1 MLCMKPAK
9 KSPANWE
16 IASGMGGETAAP
28 AVDSLSELH
37 VIRGA
42 RSTQQAD
49 FTPISPAHSVS
60 FLQKALKWIKI
71 YGRFIGP
78 GFMVYNL

>member
-9 KSPANWE
+9 KSPANGG

-28 AVDSLSELH
+28 AVDSLPELH

-60 FLQKALKWIKI
+60 FLKKALKWIKI